1 MRHLEKT
8 LVWKDGCALKFT
20 ATLLTTAATWKRPKS
35 SSTGEW
41 MKQTRCV
48 YAAGCCSAIRKKE
61 TMPFAAT
68 WMSLAIFVLSKVDHS
83 SYTWRTC
90 IYLKS
95 VELSIHTNYLA
106 LSLFYMFIHFCSL
119 AQSCPALCD
128 PMNRSTPGFP
138 AHHQLPSSLKLMSIQ
153 SVIPSN
159 HLILCC
165 PLLALNLSQHQG
177 LFKWVSS
184 SHQVAKVLEFQLQH
198 QFFQW
203 TPRTDLL

>member
-1 MRHLEKT
+1 
-8 LVWKDGCALKFT
+8 
-20 ATLLTTAATWKRPKS
+20 
-35 SSTGEW
+35 

-95 VELSIHTNYLA
+95 VELSIHTNYLT

-119 AQSCPALCD
+119 AQSCPTLCD

-138 AHHQLPSSLKLMSIQ
+138 AHHQLPEFTQTHVHSVSDTIQPSHPLSSFLLLPSIFPSIRVFKMSQLFTSGGQNIGV
-153 SVIPSN
+153 SAST
-159 HLILCC
+159 
-165 PLLALNLSQHQG
+165 SQ
-177 LFKWVSS
+177 LPMN
-184 SHQVAKVLEFQLQH
+184 
-198 QFFQW
+198 
-203 TPRTDLL
+203 T

>member
-95 VELSIHTNYLA
+95 VELSIHTNYLT

-119 AQSCPALCD
+119 AQSCPTLCD

-138 AHHQLPSSLKLMSIQ
+138 AHHQLPEFTQTHVHSVSDTIQ
-153 SVIPSN
+153 PS
-159 HLILCC
+159 H
-165 PLLALNLSQHQG
+165 PLLSLFPPALNLSQH
-177 LFKWVSS
+177 
-184 SHQVAKVLEFQLQH
+184 
-198 QFFQW
+198 
-203 TPRTDLL
+203 